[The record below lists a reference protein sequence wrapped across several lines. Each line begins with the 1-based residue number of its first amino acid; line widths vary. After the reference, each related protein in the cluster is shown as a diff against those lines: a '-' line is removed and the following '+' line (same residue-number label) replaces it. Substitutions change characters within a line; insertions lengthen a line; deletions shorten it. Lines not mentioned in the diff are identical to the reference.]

1 MAGTF
6 DVHLEKLAAT
16 SYALHL
22 SNNSGERIPEAR
34 VELDGAPVD
43 QHPAFVHNQPDRGLV
58 EDLGP
63 GKSVGYLLVARE
75 EGQGPPYQLRVVH
88 TDEDGVTHEYSSKI
102 G

>member
-6 DVHLEKLAAT
+6 DVRLEQLAAK
-16 SYALHL
+16 SWALHVA
-22 SNNSGERIPEAR
+22 NGSGASVPRVR

-43 QHPAFVHNQPDRGLV
+43 EHPAFVHNQPDRAVV

-63 GKSVGYLLVARE
+63 GRSLGFLLVARE
-75 EGQGPPYQLRVVH
+75 EGQGPPYQLRIVH
-88 TDEDGVTHEYSSKI
+88 TDDDGVTHEYSSRI